1 MKISAHCVLG
11 DLTLKESTVHINNK
25 IYILNILEY
34 FVKIEKSATSKT
46 WSRPKKN
53 NTIFEYV
60 N

>member
-46 WSRPKKN
+46 
-53 NTIFEYV
+53 
-60 N
+60 

>member
-11 DLTLKESTVHINNK
+11 DLTLTESTVHINNK

-46 WSRPKKN
+46 WSRPKKK
-53 NTIFEYV
+53 
-60 N
+60 